1 MELQIVHPHYRCKEK
16 ELIMASIQAWENY
29 MRHVV
34 NFKKFSPYYSEDR
47 AIHQLAIIN
56 EVQKKYFDSKEKNSI
71 DSEQIKLQCIEVSR
85 KWQLL
90 KRYIQG
96 AYPKK
101 YHASKLVNAGK
112 DFYFTAYRFNYD
124 DMKSLIESSTNF
136 LKNYKVI
143 LQLDDNMPASF
154 YEEYIEATL
163 LFNTLYDEYK
173 VNKEQSKSD
182 KYDKID
188 ALNKIYKPLVEMLH
202 DAKAIF
208 IDDKKLLNLFSF
220 YQLYEEN
227 IVKD

>member
-1 MELQIVHPHYRCKEK
+1 
-16 ELIMASIQAWENY
+16 
-29 MRHVV
+29 
-34 NFKKFSPYYSEDR
+34 
-47 AIHQLAIIN
+47 
-56 EVQKKYFDSKEKNSI
+56 
-71 DSEQIKLQCIEVSR
+71 
-85 KWQLL
+85 
-90 KRYIQG
+90 
-96 AYPKK
+96 
-101 YHASKLVNAGK
+101 
-112 DFYFTAYRFNYD
+112 
-124 DMKSLIESSTNF
+124 
-136 LKNYKVI
+136 
-143 LQLDDNMPASF
+143 
-154 YEEYIEATL
+154 